1 MLTKI
6 ALLSCLFAQDE
17 SDAPVPPIE
26 PPPLFGPYTQDTA
39 DRYEV
44 EAQLNM
50 VWISFDEKTYSDI
63 YYDGDTKKDLQETDA
78 TSVSSVFGPRMLQ
91 LAAEIE
97 KAVGKKYHIVFFDSK
112 EYKDHAVE
120 GLNCKVETDNCI
132 SVLKP
137 MGHQDL
143 KEEPDEEVV
152 YTKPLPG
159 KLSHTDE
166 SQMQFIIDFVKLV
179 EAPGPEKDEYKFSPS
194 FDDDEPVPEEDG
206 FGSDEEPEI

>member
-6 ALLSCLFAQDE
+6 ALLSCLAAQDE
-17 SDAPVPPIE
+17 PVDPVPPVDA
-26 PPPLFGPYTQDTA
+26 PLFGPYTEETA
-39 DRYEV
+39 EGYDHDSMS
-44 EAQLNM
+44 M

-91 LAAEIE
+91 LAGEIE
-97 KAVGKKYHIVFFDSK
+97 KAVNKKYHIVFFDSK

-120 GLNCKVETDNCI
+120 GLNCKVETENCI

-159 KLSHTDE
+159 KLSPTDE
-166 SQMQFIIDFVKLV
+166 SQMQFIIDFVKEV
-179 EAPGPEKDEYKFSPS
+179 ETNAPGVEKYKFTPS
-194 FDDDEPVPEEDG
+194 FDDDEGDEPPAEE
-206 FGSDEEPEI
+206 EEPQPEI